1 MALISWKQISP
12 DLLSYGR
19 LTGSLE
25 VSGSIV
31 SEGHIVPSTGAEFD
45 LGSADKPFRDLYLH
59 TASLKFVREGAVIST
74 IVGDADGIKIGNIRI
89 TTSSIDI
96 VNNAGSVISTVAQA
110 SSSAGDVVGTKVDP
124 AIFSKT
130 GSFSSAT
137 TDIQVTGSLSIRLN
151 GSSDTFKVN
160 INGEDKLEVNTEGTV
175 IYKPIAT
182 APTYVSG
189 GLFFSASGDFYL
201 GGWYL

>member
-12 DLLSYGR
+12 DLLSYGK

-31 SEGHIVPSTGAEFD
+31 SEGHIVPSEAAQFD
-45 LGSADKPFRDLYLH
+45 IGSADKPFRDLYLH
-59 TASLKFVREGAVIST
+59 TASLKFVREGTVIST
-74 IVGDADGIKIGNIRI
+74 IVGDAEGIKIGNIRI

-137 TDIQVTGSLSIRLN
+137 TDIQVTGSLSIRLD

-201 GGWYL
+201 GG

>member
-74 IVGDADGIKIGNIRI
+74 IVGDAEGIKIGNIRI

-137 TDIQVTGSLSIRLN
+137 TDIQVTGSLSIRLD
-151 GSSDTFKVN
+151 GSSDTFKIN

-201 GGWYL
+201 GG

>member
-175 IYKPIAT
+175 IYKPVAT

-201 GGWYL
+201 GG

>member
-201 GGWYL
+201 GG

>member
-89 TTSSIDI
+89 TTS
-96 VNNAGSVISTVAQA
+96 
-110 SSSAGDVVGTKVDP
+110 
-124 AIFSKT
+124 IFSKT

-201 GGWYL
+201 GG

>member
-12 DLLSYGR
+12 DLLAYGK

-31 SEGHIVPSTGAEFD
+31 SEGHIVPSEAAQFD
-45 LGSADKPFRDLYLH
+45 IGSADKPFRDLYLH
-59 TASLKFVREGAVIST
+59 TASLKFVREGTVIST
-74 IVGDADGIKIGNIRI
+74 IVGDAEGIKIGNIRI

-96 VNNAGSVISTVAQA
+96 VRNDGSVLSTVAEA

-124 AIFSKT
+124 AIFSRT
-130 GSFSSAT
+130 GSLSSAT
-137 TDIQVTGSLSIRLN
+137 TDIQVTGSLSIRLD

-175 IYKPIAT
+175 IYKPKAT

-189 GLFFSASGDFYL
+189 GLFFSSSGDFYL
-201 GGWYL
+201 GG

>member
-12 DLLSYGR
+12 DLLSYGK

-74 IVGDADGIKIGNIRI
+74 IVGDAEGIKIGNIRI

-110 SSSAGDVVGTKVDP
+110 SSSAGDVVGTEVDP

-137 TDIQVTGSLSIRLN
+137 TDIQVTGSLSIRLD

-201 GGWYL
+201 GG

>member
-74 IVGDADGIKIGNIRI
+74 IVGDAEGIKIGNIRI

-201 GGWYL
+201 GG

>member
-74 IVGDADGIKIGNIRI
+74 IVGDAEGIKIGNIRI

-110 SSSAGDVVGTKVDP
+110 SSSAGDVVGTEVDP

-137 TDIQVTGSLSIRLN
+137 TDIQVTGSLSIRLD

-201 GGWYL
+201 GG